1 MNKQALIIEDDP
13 DIASVVELK
22 LGDFGIDCSTE
33 ADGLRALDIARSSG
47 FDIIILDI
55 MLPNMDGFSL
65 CRELRQSNNTVPIL
79 FLSSR
84 SEEIDRV
91 LGLEI
96 GADDYVTKPF
106 STMELCARVKALL
119 RRSEQTIQQ
128 INPVNQQFSYQR
140 LTVNATSREVTLDQV
155 PVELTPREFDLLAF
169 FIKHPEQVFTRDQL
183 LNNVWGY
190 NYDGYQHTVN
200 TLINRLR
207 AKIEIDPQNPDY
219 ILTARG
225 VGYKFGSVNIF
236 NG

>member
-13 DIASVVELK
+13 DIASVVGLK

-33 ADGLRALDIARSSG
+33 SDGLKALEIARSSG

-55 MLPNMDGFSL
+55 MLPNLDGYSL
-65 CRELRQSNNTVPIL
+65 CRELRQTNTDIPIL
-79 FLSSR
+79 FLSAR
-84 SEEIDRV
+84 GEEIDRV

-119 RRSEQTIQQ
+119 RRSERSLEPIT
-128 INPVNQQFSYQR
+128 PSSQQFSYKH
-140 LTVNATSREVTLDQV
+140 LTVNITSREVTLDQV

-169 FIKHPEQVFTRDQL
+169 FIKRPGQVFTRNQL
-183 LNNVWGY
+183 LNHVWGY
-190 NYDGYQHTVN
+190 NYEGYQHTVN

-207 AKIEIDPQNPDY
+207 AKIEINPQQPDY
-219 ILTARG
+219 ILTTRG
-225 VGYKFGSVNIF
+225 VGYKFGCANIL
-236 NG
+236 NV

>member
-33 ADGLRALDIARSSG
+33 PDGLKALSIAKTSC

-55 MLPNMDGFSL
+55 MLPNMDGYTL
-65 CRELRQSNNTVPIL
+65 CRELRQTNNLTPIL

-84 SEEIDRV
+84 GDEIDRV

-119 RRSEQTIQQ
+119 RRSEQTIQAASA
-128 INPVNQQFSYQR
+128 VNQQFSYQR
-140 LTVNATSREVTLDQV
+140 LTVNTTSREVTLDEVQI
-155 PVELTPREFDLLAF
+155 ELTQREFDLLAF
-169 FIKHPEQVFTRDQL
+169 FIKHPGQVF
-183 LNNVWGY
+183 Y
-190 NYDGYQHTVN
+190 
-200 TLINRLR
+200 
-207 AKIEIDPQNPDY
+207 PQPTTEQCMG
-219 ILTARG
+219 I
-225 VGYKFGSVNIF
+225 
-236 NG
+236 